1 MCEQLCNSMPMDPD
15 LPTIMGYGETKAG
28 KATACIRFLDE
39 NNPESEFIQ
48 KVRTLYELPRAG
60 IITPE

>member
-1 MCEQLCNSMPMDPD
+1 MPMDPD